1 MLKVIARMEVVP
13 GKCDFF
19 IKNLA
24 ELALK
29 AERCKGCCAYEPVM
43 SREEKNVFFII
54 EEWVN
59 DEFFKAH
66 FEESFMKDFERNCK
80 EALLAEVKVSV
91 CDGIM

>member
-1 MLKVIARMEVVP
+1 MFKVIARMEVVP
-13 GKCDFF
+13 EKRDFF

-24 ELALK
+24 ELSLK

-59 DEFFKAH
+59 DELFKVH
-66 FEESFMKDFERNCK
+66 FEEPFMKDFDKNCK
-80 EALLAEVKVSV
+80 GVLLNEVKVSI
-91 CDGIM
+91 CDSIM